1 MFVSVTGPYLST
13 PVRGVF
19 LPRFGGAPASAPTVE
34 AVTGGR
40 RKPAA
45 GNSYTGNS
53 YRDAACTHGQCTW
66 LVLMVIHDEKAV
78 QPRGLERGTTGHSL
92 NPSILTRICF
102 RRTPDRLWCAPVM
115 GDIPPQNRVLGGF
128 RTGGLKRKPPH
139 SARRNRTA
147 HTAHAHSAYSAV
159 THHCGC
165 GGELK
170 PIGETATEVIRRRYR
185 SPRDAS
191 RRSPA
196 QHSQSGHR
204 ESEWCCPYRP

>member
-1 MFVSVTGPYLST
+1 
-13 PVRGVF
+13 
-19 LPRFGGAPASAPTVE
+19 
-34 AVTGGR
+34 
-40 RKPAA
+40 
-45 GNSYTGNS
+45 
-53 YRDAACTHGQCTW
+53 
-66 LVLMVIHDEKAV
+66 MVIHDEKAV

-102 RRTPDRLWCAPVM
+102 RRTPDRLWRAPVM
-115 GDIPPQNRVLGGF
+115 GDIPPQNRVPRGF
-128 RTGGLKRKPPH
+128 CAGGLKRKPPH
-139 SARRNRTA
+139 PARRNRTA

-159 THHCGC
+159 THHCGCGGTHHCGC

-196 QHSQSGHR
+196 QHSQSEHR

>member
-13 PVRGVF
+13 PARGVF
-19 LPRFGGAPASAPTVE
+19 LPETGCTSQRPNGGGGDGRASKA
-34 AVTGGR
+34 GR
-40 RKPAA
+40 GKFL
-45 GNSYTGNS
+45 
-53 YRDAACTHGQCTW
+53 HGKFLPRRRLHAW
-66 LVLMVIHDEKAV
+66 SMHMVIHDEKAV
-78 QPRGLERGTTGHSL
+78 QPQGLERGTTGHSL

-115 GDIPPQNRVLGGF
+115 GDIPPQNRVPRGF

-139 SARRNRTA
+139 PARRNRTA

-159 THHCGC
+159 THHDGC

-191 RRSPA
+191 RRNPA
-196 QHSQSGHR
+196 QRSRSERQKSG
-204 ESEWCCPYRP
+204 WCCPYHP